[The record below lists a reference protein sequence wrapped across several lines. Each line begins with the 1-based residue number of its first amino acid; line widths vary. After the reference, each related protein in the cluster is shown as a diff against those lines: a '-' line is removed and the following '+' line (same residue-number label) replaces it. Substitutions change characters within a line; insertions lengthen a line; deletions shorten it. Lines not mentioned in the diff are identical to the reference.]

1 MDVVYF
7 TGIFWAAIFCV
18 SGLYTAKNL
27 VTTKKWK
34 WDLHSVLFLLSS
46 SLVACQICC
55 AQHDCGA
62 TSVAL
67 VA

>member
-18 SGLYTAKNL
+18 SGLFTGHSL
-27 VTTKKWK
+27 LTSKKWN
-34 WDLHSVLFLLSS
+34 WDLHSILFLLSS
-46 SLVACQICC
+46 SLVACQVTC
-55 AQHDCGA
+55 AKHDVVVA
-62 TSVAL
+62 SVA